1 MQKFKSKIQDVIAF
15 QWTQNIDLQ
24 EKLVELIGS
33 SDFTLTLDE
42 HGVAFLEQ
50 GDLYTDI
57 YPQDWVVKFT
67 DNSIM
72 SLEESNFNDLY
83 VEVS

>member
-1 MQKFKSKIQDVIAF
+1 MQKFKSKIPEVIAF
-15 QWTQNIDLQ
+15 QWTQDIDLQ

-50 GDLYTDI
+50 GSSYTDI
-57 YPQDWVVKFT
+57 YPQDWVVKFP
-67 DNSIM
+67 DNSIL
-72 SLEESNFNDLY
+72 SLEESNFNEMY